1 MNRRFWEDLATLV
14 HQGITPINFC
24 LPLSLFAAL
33 NRGTLGIDQAAC
45 ALTEDIIDKLL
56 LKSRL
61 PAHAPDQDH
70 DQQKKK
76 SLKPN
81 LVQDVEMK
89 LLDSLACV
97 VLSTKNARQSW
108 AMEMLVKS
116 LRQIIIEQPQT
127 NHPMFEAISHADMKN
142 ILPEMAQLQWTLP
155 DCSTPVFKMETNGKI
170 F

>member
-1 MNRRFWEDLATLV
+1 M
-14 HQGITPINFC
+14 
-24 LPLSLFAAL
+24 
-33 NRGTLGIDQAAC
+33 GIDQAAC

-61 PAHAPDQDH
+61 PAPDQDH
-70 DQQKKK
+70 EQKKK

-81 LVQDVEMK
+81 LAGVQDVEMK

-155 DCSTPVFKMETNGKI
+155 DCSSPVFKMETNGKI

>member
-1 MNRRFWEDLATLV
+1 MQNLV
-14 HQGITPINFC
+14 GLFEFDSRGGDDQVINW
-24 LPLSLFAAL
+24 SHH
-33 NRGTLGIDQAAC
+33 
-45 ALTEDIIDKLL
+45 LTNQRDTRNKGN
-56 LKSRL
+56 
-61 PAHAPDQDH
+61 

>member
-1 MNRRFWEDLATLV
+1 MYYPAYYYFFLLT
-14 HQGITPINFC
+14 
-24 LPLSLFAAL
+24 AL

-61 PAHAPDQDH
+61 LPTPDQDH
-70 DQQKKK
+70 EQKKK
-76 SLKPN
+76 SLIKPN

-116 LRQIIIEQPQT
+116 LRQIIIEQPPT

-155 DCSTPVFKMETNGKI
+155 DCSSPVFKMETNGKVFFHLFSRPI
-170 F
+170 

>member
-1 MNRRFWEDLATLV
+1 M
-14 HQGITPINFC
+14 
-24 LPLSLFAAL
+24 
-33 NRGTLGIDQAAC
+33 
-45 ALTEDIIDKLL
+45 
-56 LKSRL
+56 KSSL
-61 PAHAPDQDH
+61 PAHASDQDH
-70 DQQKKK
+70 EQQKKK

-155 DCSTPVFKMETNGKI
+155 DCSSPVFKMETNGKI